1 MSGPVS
7 RIGRLVSVE
16 AMKVA
21 GGRMLKIGLVAT
33 AAVPALSAWL
43 HERREAETAWTVAS
57 QALSSGLFVA
67 EIFLLVAGAVTIAG
81 ETGQGTLKMILPHA
95 YRRSDWVIAKALAL
109 VGQAV
114 LLLAAAAGAAFVA
127 GLLSGGFKD
136 VTQKFEGGFG
146 NPEHVDVLQS
156 ASDLWAR
163 LGAATLVAFASL
175 VATGLLGLLVSC
187 LFDGVVPALCA
198 AFLVF
203 LGFKSAG
210 TLLGASPEFL
220 SRIYATY
227 PGQMLSILEKQSA
240 GFAERWDPTLLG
252 KGALLAG
259 IVAAVSVVAGAVVF
273 SRRDL
278 QA

>member
-1 MSGPVS
+1 MSAPA

-33 AAVPALSAWL
+33 AAIPALAAWL
-43 HERREAETAWTVAS
+43 HDRREAETAWTVAS
-57 QALSSGLFVA
+57 QSLSAGLWVA

-95 YRRSDWVIAKALAL
+95 YRRSDWVLAKAVALA
-109 VGQAV
+109 GQAV
-114 LLLAAAAGAAFVA
+114 LLLAAAAGSAYVA
-127 GLLSGGFKD
+127 GLLSGGFHD

-156 ASDLWAR
+156 APDMWAR
-163 LGAATLVAFASL
+163 LGAATATALLSL
-175 VATGLLGLLVSC
+175 VATGVLGLLVSC

-240 GFAERWDPTLLG
+240 GFAERWDPSLFG
-252 KGALLAG
+252 RGALLAS
-259 IVAAVSVVAGAVVF
+259 IVAAASVLVGTVVF

-278 QA
+278 HA

>member
-1 MSGPVS
+1 MSGPLS
-7 RIGRLVSVE
+7 RIGRLVTVE

-21 GGRMLKIGLVAT
+21 GGRMLKIGLLAT

-57 QALSSGLFVA
+57 QSLSAGLWVA

-95 YRRSDWVIAKALAL
+95 YRRSDWVVAKAIAHA
-109 VGQAV
+109 GQAA
-114 LLLAAAAGAAFVA
+114 LLLLAAAGAAFVA
-127 GLLSGGFKD
+127 GLLSGGFHD

-146 NPEHVDVLQS
+146 DPGHVDVLQTS
-156 ASDLWAR
+156 GEMWGR
-163 LGAATLVAFASL
+163 LGAATFVAFASL

-187 LFDGVVPALCA
+187 LFDTVVPALCA

-220 SRIYATY
+220 SRVYATY

-252 KGALLAG
+252 KGALLAAL
-259 IVAAVSVVAGAVVF
+259 VAAASVVVGTVVF

-278 QA
+278 HA

>member
-1 MSGPVS
+1 MSAPA
-7 RIGRLVSVE
+7 RIARLVSVE

-33 AAVPALSAWL
+33 AAIPALAAWL
-43 HERREAETAWTVAS
+43 HEHREGETAWTVAS
-57 QALSSGLFVA
+57 QSLSAGLFVA

-95 YRRSDWVIAKALAL
+95 YRRSDWVVAKALAL
-109 VGQAV
+109 AGQAV
-114 LLLAAAAGAAFVA
+114 LLLAAAAGTAFVA
-127 GLLSGGFKD
+127 GLLSGGFHD

-163 LGAATLVAFASL
+163 LGAATATALFSL
-175 VATGLLGLLVSC
+175 IATGLLGLLVSC

-220 SRIYATY
+220 SKIYATY

-240 GFAERWDPTLLG
+240 GFAERWDPSLFG
-252 KGALLAG
+252 RGALLAG
-259 IVAAVSVVAGAVVF
+259 AVAVASVVLGTIVF

-278 QA
+278 HA